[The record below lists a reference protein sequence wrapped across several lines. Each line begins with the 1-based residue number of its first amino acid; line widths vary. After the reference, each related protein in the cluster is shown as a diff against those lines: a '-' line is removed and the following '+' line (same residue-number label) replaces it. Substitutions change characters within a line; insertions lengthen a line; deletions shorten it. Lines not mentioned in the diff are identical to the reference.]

1 MTKNYLLLV
10 LLLTLLGCKVNPIST
25 ESAEQAISLK
35 YGPNATVIQGLLV
48 SKEMDKA
55 YSNDDSHP
63 CGEFPCLGN
72 IVIQSIV
79 QRGMNFHGQFT
90 VGDTMFAQFTYT
102 LGSSGKYF
110 PQKNPA
116 PNDIPLGSVIEC
128 IVTSKPEGSFIVQ
141 DHKTIKHD

>member
-1 MTKNYLLLV
+1 MTKNYLHLV

-25 ESAEQAISLK
+25 KSEPQADSLN

-55 YSNDDSHP
+55 YANNDSHP

-72 IVIQSIV
+72 IVIQSII
-79 QRGMNFHGQFT
+79 QRGMNFHGQFA
-90 VGDTMFAQFTYT
+90 VGDTIFARFTYT
-102 LGSSGKYF
+102 LGNSGKYF

-116 PNDIPLGSVIEC
+116 PNDIQLGSVIEC
-128 IVTSKPEGSFIVQ
+128 IVTSKPEDSFIVK